1 MTGSK
6 ASSGQI
12 PGSREERLHREVWRR
27 ARRHEAAWGAAVALG
42 RALLVI
48 LALAAWAVAAGRFG
62 EREYVG
68 DPAGVARAF
77 WGLVV
82 FGRLWPN
89 LVQTVTE
96 VLSGYVIGAVGGV
109 AVALVVAFEETV
121 QRVLRPFLIAVY
133 SVPKIALAPLF
144 VMWFGLGLA
153 PKVVLAALFV
163 FFVVFMNMAAGLYQV
178 NAQLVQVVRVM
189 GARRADVVWK
199 IALPSTIP
207 YLMTGLRIAVPE
219 ALVGAVTGEFIAANL
234 GLGYLVNEAANELN
248 VTVTMAAIVALLL
261 IVVGMDLVLG
271 MVERRLLRWRPRG
284 GAFIRV
290 QD

>member
-1 MTGSK
+1 M
-6 ASSGQI
+6 SG
-12 PGSREERLHREVWRR
+12 PAPVSREQRLHLEVWRR
-27 ARRHEAAWGAAVALG
+27 ARRHEVAWGAAVAVG
-42 RALLVI
+42 RALVLV
-48 LALAAWAVAAGRFG
+48 LALGGWAVAAGRFG
-62 EREYVG
+62 ERQYVG
-68 DPAGVARAF
+68 DPGGVARAF

-82 FGRLWPN
+82 SGRLWPN
-89 LVQTVTE
+89 LAQTVTE
-96 VLSGYVIGAVGGV
+96 VLSGYAIGAVLGV
-109 AVALVVAFEETV
+109 AVALVVAFEETL

-178 NAQLVQVVRVM
+178 SPQLVHVVRVM

-199 IALPSTIP
+199 IALPSTVP

-248 VTVTMAAIVALLL
+248 VSVTMAAIVALLL
-261 IVVGMDLVLG
+261 IVVVMDIVLG
-271 MVERRLLRWRPRG
+271 VVERRLLRWRPRG
-284 GAFIRV
+284 ALAGARE
-290 QD
+290 